1 MFNSPLSLTNKIISS
16 FLFFGLLIAQV
27 EKAPFYLTKNDI
39 SKKVDPNTRLKVN
52 GKEVSY
58 IGLDIQKQT
67 ADFTMIENQ
76 YSKTFAL
83 GEINKIHL
91 PRNGLAIS
99 NSFEYA
105 STGFKFGLS
114 ISKVLSLVSVYLMYD
129 RENNDQV
136 EITDSEKKYISV
148 LMLSPICGALVGGM
162 VGLMNP
168 KLIYEDALIIDEGE
182 WSIST

>member
-27 EKAPFYLTKNDI
+27 EKAPFYLTKNGI
-39 SKKVDPNTRLKVN
+39 SKKVDPNTRIKVN

-67 ADFTMIENQ
+67 AEFRMIENQ
-76 YSKTFAL
+76 YSKTFVL

-105 STGFKFGLS
+105 STGFNFGLS

-136 EITDSEKKYISV
+136 EITNSEKKYITV

-162 VGLMNP
+162 FGLMNP

-182 WSIST
+182 WSISS

>member
-1 MFNSPLSLTNKIISS
+1 
-16 FLFFGLLIAQV
+16 LIAQV
-27 EKAPFYLTKNDI
+27 EKAPFYLTKNGI

-58 IGLDIQKQT
+58 IGLDIQRQT
-67 ADFTMIENQ
+67 ADFIMIESQ
-76 YSKTFAL
+76 YPKTFSF
-83 GEINKIHL
+83 GEIKKIHL
-91 PRNGLAIS
+91 PRNDLAIS
-99 NSFEYA
+99 NSLESA

-136 EITDSEKKYISV
+136 EITDSEKKYITM
-148 LMLSPICGALVGGM
+148 LMFSPICGALVGGM

-182 WSIST
+182 WSISS